1 VNTSILPLI
10 ERLVGFDSVSVRPNM
25 ALIEAVRDY
34 LAGHG
39 VAARV
44 VPNEDGMKANLFA
57 TIGPEIAGGVAL
69 SGHTDV
75 VPVEGQDWTSDP
87 FKLTARGDKLYGRG
101 TADMKSFIAI
111 ALALVPEFKK
121 RGLKRPIHF
130 CFSYDEEITCAGVLS
145 LLHLL
150 GSELPKPALAIIG
163 EPTSMRVV
171 NAHKGVSAQM
181 TTIVGRDGHSS
192 APHKGANAIAHMS
205 RFMGFLDRLADDLR
219 AEGERNAIPGLDF
232 DPAWTTLNLGAIH
245 GGTAMNIIARECR
258 LAWEYRPLPG
268 VDAEAIYARA
278 ERFLDEAVRPSLRAQ
293 APEGSAVTTR
303 VATVPALRPEKKGPA
318 EALALQLTGLNAAV
332 TAAFGSEGGH
342 FQDIGISAVMC
353 GPGDIAQA
361 HKPDEFI
368 AVDQLAQCER
378 FLLKLADW
386 AAA

>member
-1 VNTSILPLI
+1 VNQNILSMV
-10 ERLVGFDSVSVRPNM
+10 ERLVGFDTVSVRPNM
-25 ALIEAVRDY
+25 ALIESVRDY

-39 VAARV
+39 VAVRV
-44 VPNEDGMKANLFA
+44 VPNEDGTKANLFA
-57 TIGPEIAGGVAL
+57 TIGPQVAGGVAL

-75 VPVEGQDWTSDP
+75 VPVEGQPWTSDP
-87 FKLTARGDKLYGRG
+87 FKLTTRDGRLYGRG

-121 RGLKRPIHF
+121 RRLKKPIHF

-150 GSELPKPALAIIG
+150 GSELPKPAVAIIG

-171 NAHKGVSAQM
+171 NAHKGVSSQA
-181 TTIVGRDGHSS
+181 TTIVGRAGHSS
-192 APHKGANAIAHMS
+192 APHKGANAIAHMG
-205 RFMGFLDRLADDLR
+205 RFMAFLDTLAEELR
-219 AEGERNAIPGLDF
+219 AEGDRSAIPGLDF
-232 DPAWTTLNLGAIH
+232 DPAWTTLNFGAIH
-245 GGTAMNIIARECR
+245 GGTAVNIIARDCR
-258 LAWEYRPLPG
+258 LTWEFRPLPG

-278 ERFLDEAVRPSLRAQ
+278 ERFLEETLRPALRAQ
-293 APEGSAVTTR
+293 VPEGTAVTER
-303 VATVPALRPEKKGPA
+303 VCVVPALRPERGGPA

-332 TAAFGSEGGH
+332 TAAFGSEAGH
-342 FQDIGISAVMC
+342 FQDVGVSAIMC

-368 AVDQLAQCER
+368 ALDQLAQCER

-386 AAA
+386 AAS

>member
-1 VNTSILPLI
+1 MNDAILPLI

-25 ALIEAVRDY
+25 ALIESMRDY

-39 VAARV
+39 VTARI
-44 VPNEDGMKANLFA
+44 VPNEDGTKANLFA
-57 TIGPEIAGGVAL
+57 TVGPQVAGGVAL

-75 VPVEGQDWTSDP
+75 VPVEGQPWTSDP
-87 FKLTARGDKLYGRG
+87 FKLTARDGRLYGRG

-121 RGLKRPIHF
+121 RRLKKPIHF
-130 CFSYDEEITCAGVLS
+130 CFSYDEEVTCAGILS

-150 GSELPKPALAIIG
+150 GTELPKPAVAIIG

-171 NAHKGVSAQM
+171 NAHKGVSAQL
-181 TTIVGRDGHSS
+181 TTIVGREGHSS
-192 APHKGANAIAHMS
+192 APHKGANAIAHMA
-205 RFMGFLDRLADDLR
+205 RFMGFLDGLAEELR
-219 AEGERNAIPGLDF
+219 AIGERDAIPGLDF
-232 DPAWTTLNLGAIH
+232 DPAWTTMNFGAVH

-258 LAWEYRPLPG
+258 LAWEFRPLPG

-278 ERFLDEAVRPSLRAQ
+278 EKFIESTLRPALRAQ
-293 APEGSAVTTR
+293 TPDGTIVTER
-303 VATVPALRPEKKGPA
+303 VAVVPALRPEKNGPA
-318 EALALQLTGLNAAV
+318 EALALQLTGLNAAI
-332 TAAFGSEGGH
+332 TAAFGSESGH

-386 AAA
+386 ATT